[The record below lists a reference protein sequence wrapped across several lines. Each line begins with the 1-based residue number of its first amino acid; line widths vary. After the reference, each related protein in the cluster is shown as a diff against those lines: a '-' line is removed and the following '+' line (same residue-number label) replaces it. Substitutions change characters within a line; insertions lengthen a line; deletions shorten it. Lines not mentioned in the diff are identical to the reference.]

1 MAGGYNTI
9 LVLVVTV
16 FLGISGGVLGTF
28 VALRGRTLVSDAI
41 AHATLAGIAIAFL
54 TASLMGQE
62 GQAVSNWQLLAGALI
77 SGLLA
82 AKTAFI
88 IPVKTDPKANL
99 SGDAA
104 VAFSLVL
111 FFSIAVLVLS
121 IIQNLPYSGQA
132 GLSRFLIGNVAAVGL
147 SDAVLSVVLCLA
159 VLALV
164 VFCFKE
170 FTAIC
175 FDEEFF
181 SVTLARQTQ
190 TENLLILATALF
202 AVASVQ
208 IVGVVFTVALL
219 IIPYGAT
226 HLWIHSL
233 KKLCLAA
240 GLVGAISG
248 IVGTLVS
255 LGGEHRPTGTMII
268 LCATAMFMVSAVVK
282 SLRKNVVSNH

>member
-1 MAGGYNTI
+1 MQGGYNTI
-9 LVLVVTV
+9 LVLTVTV

-41 AHATLAGIAIAFL
+41 AHSTLAGIAVVFL
-54 TASLMGQE
+54 TVTLMGYS
-62 GQAVSNWQLLAGALI
+62 VSNWQLLAGALI

-88 IPVKTDPKANL
+88 IPVTIDPKANL
-99 SGDAA
+99 SGDSA

-132 GLSRFLIGNVAAVGL
+132 GLSRFLIGNVAVVRL
-147 SDAVLSVVLCLA
+147 EDAILSVVLCVA

-170 FTAIC
+170 FTALC

-181 SVTLARQTQ
+181 NVTLAKQAQ

-219 IIPYGAT
+219 IIPYGAA
-226 HLWIHSL
+226 HLWVHSL
-233 KKLCLAA
+233 KKLCIAA

-248 IVGTLVS
+248 IVGTLAS

-268 LCATAMFMVSAVVK
+268 LCATAIFLLSAVAK
-282 SLRKNVVSNH
+282 SLRKNVVPNH